1 MINKNLGST
10 LDSEIQKQMKGE
22 SFAKEFER
30 QQLIGEIAQKIYN
43 LRVKT
48 GLTQKAFAKKAH
60 TSQQVIARIENGR
73 DSRMPSIDLLNKLAL
88 AAGKTISVTF
98 A

>member
-1 MINKNLGST
+1 MTNSNLGST
-10 LDSEIQKQMKGE
+10 LDSELQNQMQNQE
-22 SFAKEFER
+22 FAKEFER
-30 QQLIGEIAQKIYN
+30 QQFIGEIAQKIYN

-48 GLTQKAFAKKAH
+48 GLTQKAFAEKAH

-73 DSRMPSIDLLNKLAL
+73 DSRMPSIDLLNKIAI
-88 AAGKTISVTF
+88 AAGKTINLTF